1 MAAKSSFEELKREAN
16 RKSSGKSTFQELKE
30 KATQKRYSEDIK
42 NVDESYIKSF
52 FDDASS
58 YMSDSQKELEGMDW
72 KSYNSYYSRD
82 KRYGKTQDLGYR
94 AGLINYYLEN
104 SKDRLD
110 TDTYSTLSKALSD
123 YQGGFS
129 QLDDAYDQYGKYFSQ
144 WGSDDEYQTAVRYD
158 GYNKKYTGKSYQD
171 LKKAFDTLEDGE
183 EKDWLQA
190 YKSGVYKDE
199 MLKFDH
205 EKAAKNV
212 ESLESILNTYGTAA
226 RYYDMYQA
234 NPEAYAGS
242 EYDFIRQWVSVYEDY
257 QKNFGSQKD
266 LENHIH
272 DIKLDINNAKRIQ
285 KGAELAS
292 VADPASASYDKEF
305 NQYAAYDDSVKIPTI
320 PDYEDIVYGL
330 INGDQAAQKGIT
342 MATAWSKLSDPEKE
356 RLDAVQYMTPE
367 EVALYNY
374 YYNKHGYDAAEEYL
388 ESIVENLNYLHSKEI
403 FSSME
408 GNTVAEMFYGIGAGF
423 DQANSGLTSLFSD
436 KDYIPTTATQYA
448 SGMVR
453 EDLAETGPKLPDWMG
468 GASLGQ
474 GAYDAITTTANMAP
488 SILTSVAVGAINPA
502 LGTAAGNLMMGASA
516 TGNAYQEALNLGY
529 DKGQARTYS
538 TLVGA
543 SEVGL
548 QYLMGGIGKLGG
560 KISGKAVASLASKFD
575 NAYIRLAVKYGAN
588 MISEGSEEYLQEI
601 LTPLFK
607 NLALKTDEEIE
618 LITEDAIYSFLLGA
632 LTSGVMEVSGISSD
646 NGKGLVGNLIDMSSK
661 NKANINAVE
670 MYGGSTSELIKE
682 GLASDPNSESH
693 QFAEIMQRK
702 TDKGK
707 TMTGYEIRQQVEA
720 NEAQFAVEAFD
731 TAKTTAKERLVELGE
746 TKNIDKIAKLVAKR
760 ATGQELTRAEIST
773 LAHSQFGAQVAK
785 EMTTTE
791 ETKSGAKA
799 FNTNYKDN
807 RTYKPLEERVGT
819 EARFNVAESGEATVR
834 ATGEKVDLENF
845 EVTKLED
852 GEMTI
857 KAEGGEEVYAGDI
870 DFANED
876 QAYAFS
882 AVADIENITPAAATA
897 MVKSVD
903 YSKPVGAQ
911 LNGLDEAYT
920 YGYYGYSEADLKAGD
935 FTGNLTSEQMM
946 SAYKLGQSARKIGIQ
961 AQGDQMV
968 KMRTAKEAA
977 ISKKEKVQQQKA
989 RFESDD
995 AEVYFMDGGTV
1006 TKFDEA
1012 GHQYDETRMAGV
1024 NTAKFLSKLGIG
1036 KKYYFYESYVN
1047 AEGKRVYKD
1056 ANGNEVAAP
1065 NGMYKAADGSIYID
1079 LNAGNEGQGV
1089 TLFTLGH
1096 ELGHFIKQWSP
1107 QKFQV
1112 LADFLVEEYGKTDMT
1127 MRERVLEKQSQL
1139 EQIRGE
1145 KVSYDEAYEEVV
1157 ADAMSTMFADGKLHE
1172 KLAKL
1177 RAKDKSLFNKIKQF
1191 IDNLVA
1197 KFRDLYASLTP
1208 DQKDAQDVREMKDA
1222 FDRIQTAFAEA
1233 LVEASENFQAS
1244 ESALAQ
1250 AGISVDANTDAGSI
1264 YSVRDVLSEADRKKV
1279 TKALVDRFGV
1289 TQEEAK
1295 AWLTAETSLA
1305 SLILN
1310 PKYSAYLDYEGDPN
1324 EVAIKQN
1331 SDYPQGTV
1339 DFSNICKKRREFTQ
1353 VMNSILRNFPNHVFA
1368 ATDLAKIRTIMGEE
1382 GMTLPCG
1389 ICYVED
1395 RRQLDTIVAQ
1405 DFINSLKLYRE
1416 GSKTR
1421 PDGKPFNANQIKGLQ
1436 LTDGDTYVPTIYE
1449 LVSLEGRNSLKAKN
1463 PNMEAAWVRFNN
1475 ARGMQAV
1482 RLLTNEAEYKRQI
1495 LKYSKSTVKS
1505 KNDRGGLRIYSFSD
1519 AEMFHLIDIIQV
1531 ITDSAAVGLSLQ
1543 GYTKVNEYAK
1553 AVKDT
1558 GEKLN
1563 RSLIPKG
1570 DLGYHIENGK
1580 VVLDYDTVEGIDIY
1594 HKDFF
1599 DNKGNPNVG
1608 NITIGINDVQIRA
1621 SMVSDFVDQIIPF
1634 HTGQSEEVLGEKGIA
1649 AWDNYKDSQT
1659 EKDLATGKTSSH
1671 QINIYTE
1678 VFQAAEDEGKPIQNK
1693 RQFVEKFLQVCKE
1706 NGLQPRFAQF
1716 LNTDANGDYTYTE
1729 GYHKFLVDF
1738 KTFAQTEVGEYLPQM
1753 PVKPIFDDAYITGL
1767 LKDYVEEQQAKD
1779 AEVAKQ
1785 MPKVI
1790 KRITNEIVKAD
1801 GYMHSDRIQEGY
1813 DTRNLAWAI
1822 ENGIIDESDQARFW
1836 EAIAEIQKLNYNSFA
1851 RTKNGGY
1858 IIETSDK
1865 MMFTDGDYKAPTLS
1879 KVIVFPYGEFV
1890 DTSNERTM
1898 IRNEARNTGRTNQS
1912 TAIIEN
1918 LYGPGFVT
1926 EYYTPRYR
1934 ADGRSIGQGERTNR
1948 SGSDSESGSRG
1959 VRYAETDGLQPGQ
1972 KVSRDFLA
1980 DDQLKG
1986 NYKVSEISEMFDAWN
2001 SDTELT
2007 ELSKKVF
2014 AKLQEIMDGQEAAY
2028 WATPYPIR
2036 FKSES
2041 YLQKEYYNAPH
2052 GVFEP
2057 SRTDGN
2063 YGITYNLDYFRK
2075 ASDQDKA
2082 RILLHEAIHACT
2094 VAAIKSTERRIPK
2107 NTDPM
2112 EFTPDDSWSDA
2123 QKASLELIQTFSQ
2136 VRVANE
2142 RNEYGQKNVY
2152 EMVAEMSNPEFRAML
2167 KRERLWGRI
2176 VDAIKRI
2183 FGIENRTAYDS
2194 VSDALERI
2202 LELDMPKADETIRRS
2217 DRDSTGKQL
2226 GEDQLEYFEDSMAR
2240 DRNGN
2245 LQVVYHGGTVEYE
2258 FDTTRGG
2265 NGATQYGP
2273 GSYFTDSEY
2282 YAKQYTWARGG
2293 DVKAY
2298 YLNINKMF
2306 DDTDMGA
2313 TSQMPQW
2320 SKLEEIL
2327 RKNGIE
2333 EKFIKRFADDGFA
2346 YMSRYLAIKAGA
2358 KTSGSWEG
2366 SEKLNAMLREAGFDG
2381 IKGYLN
2387 DVSQY
2392 VIFTPN
2398 QAKLTS
2404 NEVPSAFYDTRYS
2417 ERTDDSVSNRS
2428 LLANAF
2434 EWVVQNSEEYKLI
2447 QEYKGQVKMLN
2458 KLEEQLSDTNAEIR
2472 KLTFGTEGARDMN
2485 KLQELRE
2492 KADRLAHDI
2501 NRHDKRLLSL
2511 EASEPLR
2518 RVIEQERKKAAKKTK
2533 DHVAEIQQNKKLRA
2547 EQTELRHKIRKTIRD
2562 LDKILNRGNKKL
2574 NVKEDV
2580 QNVVTKALQAAD
2592 ILFTDNYGN
2601 YDMLRNGITAD
2612 LSDAEEALVNACTRM
2627 LKDLDKMPTD
2637 GYDNFQAR
2645 QEAEN
2650 RLRTKMSGLKEVFA
2664 RERKRLNNTTVSSIL
2679 NDLAEAYASLEKSDQ
2694 SYVQGAYSEAVHN
2707 YLKSLQSE
2715 VGGTIVRDMTKNQL
2729 ESLYAAYKMVLT
2741 TVRKANQMFNEELK
2755 QSREQLGN
2763 AVIQEVMSA
2772 GGVHGLWTKGELKM
2786 SDAMWNNM
2794 KPVWLANRIGSDT
2807 FGKLMKGLFQGQYNF
2822 AVDIDEAKQFKLAM
2836 DKKYHPRNWDTE
2848 KQYKFTSS
2856 TGKEFSMDLQQ
2867 IMSLYAY
2874 SKRAQSYSHLLNG
2887 GFVFE
2892 GNSSVIV
2899 DKKGIKRTY
2908 IHNGATAYKLNEATL
2923 NGIINTLS
2931 AEQKAYVDEMQK
2943 YLSDVMGAKGNEVSM
2958 KLYGIKMFNEQFYFP
2973 LRSSG
2978 AYLERAK
2985 EAELKKQQGQIN
2997 LVNSGFTHS
3006 IKPEAKNPVILSEF
3020 LDVWAEH
3027 CNEMSMYHSMV
3038 LPMEDFRKVYNY
3050 STVHDDKF
3058 DSASVFQTIQDAYGK
3073 AATSYIDQL
3082 YRELNT
3088 GATIDPRETPFKS
3101 QISKFKKA
3109 AVMLSA
3115 SVVVQQFS
3123 AIGRAY
3129 AIIDPKYFIGTK
3141 VNSTQLSS
3149 VDEMKK
3155 YAPVAIIKEMG
3166 GFDTGTK
3173 GSAKSYIMAEEYGKG
3188 ERIKG
3193 IINDEQYRNDLM
3205 GYLPAKADEKTWC
3218 AIWEAAKRETKA
3230 KNPRVNVRSEE
3241 FLKLAGELFSE
3252 TIEKTQVYDSVLARS
3267 ANMRSKGA
3275 FMSMATAFMAEP
3287 TTTVNLMED
3296 AIRSRNAKQIARA
3309 FGAVAVSIV
3318 LNNALASIVYAMRDD
3333 DEDETFIEK
3342 YFQSFASSMVDDI
3355 NPMSYYPFLKDV
3367 YSLFQGYDVER
3378 ADMSVIADVRD
3389 ALKKSMSII
3398 GKDTSN
3404 MDENELAE
3412 HRAKVASVLLS
3423 LLDAGCSM
3431 FGVPLKNVRRD
3442 ANGII
3447 NAYKT
3452 ISTDITEQD
3461 GSWGSFWD
3469 KVGAAVKDT
3478 IPIYAW
3484 TKDRTNADK
3493 LYDAIING
3501 DQKYLAKI
3509 KSGYKTEES
3518 YHTAVRKALREND
3531 PRIKEAAQAQIN
3543 GNPSERVRIAKQII
3557 ADGFALDD
3565 VITAINSEINAM
3577 TPSTDSGTT
3586 KVKGLYKV
3594 EDFVREAAN
3603 GDMASLSS
3611 IRDDILKTA
3620 QANGKSKE
3628 EAEEDFASSI
3638 KSETKELYLAGSLR
3652 DSTAKALL
3660 MQYVGM
3666 DEAEVAETI
3675 SYLGFCKAH
3684 PGVDLSQSQVGK
3696 YQEFAEPANIPLDV
3710 FEQYV
3715 NGTAGLKTIRDEWG
3729 DEVKSKREQVLEV
3742 IHSLP
3747 LTRMQKDALYLAAG
3761 YAESKIWDVPW

>member
-171 LKKAFDTLEDGE
+171 LNKVYDTLEDGE

-266 LENHIH
+266 LENYIH
-272 DIKLDINNAKRIQ
+272 DTKLNINNSKRIQ
-285 KGAELAS
+285 NAAELAS
-292 VADPASASYDKEF
+292 VADTKSANYDPDFAK
-305 NQYAAYDDSVKIPTI
+305 YSAYTGNTEMPLL
-320 PDYEDIVYGL
+320 PDYKDVVYHLVNKNTDYIESKAVGEAWNKITGL
-330 INGDQAAQKGIT
+330 ESDRL
-342 MATAWSKLSDPEKE
+342 TAIE
-356 RLDAVQYMTPE
+356 YMTPE

-374 YYNKHGYDAAEEYL
+374 YYNKHGYEAAEEYL
-388 ESIVENLNYLHSKEI
+388 ESIVENLNYLHGKEI
-403 FSSME
+403 FSSVE
-408 GNTVAEMFYGIGAGF
+408 GKPVLEMFYGAGAGL
-423 DQANSGLTSLFSD
+423 DQATTGLVNLFSD
-436 KDYIPTTATQYA
+436 KDYIPYSATQYA

-453 EDLAETGPKLPDWMG
+453 EDLAGTGLKLPDWMG

-488 SILTSVAVGAINPA
+488 SILTSVAVGLINPA

-538 TLVGA
+538 TLIGA

-548 QYLMGGIGKLGG
+548 QYLLGGIGKLGG
-560 KISGKAVASLASKFD
+560 KISGKAAASLASKFD

-632 LTSGVMEVSGISSD
+632 LSSGVMEVSGISSD
-646 NGKGLVGNLIDMSSK
+646 TGKGLVGNLIDMSSK
-661 NKANINAVE
+661 NQANIDAVN
-670 MYGGSTSELIKE
+670 MYSGSTSELIKE

-693 QFAEIMQRK
+693 QFAEIMKRK

-720 NEAQFAVEAFD
+720 NEAQFAVEDFD
-731 TAKTTAKERLVELGE
+731 NAKTTAKERLVELGE

-785 EMTTTE
+785 EMTTTT
-791 ETKSGAKA
+791 ETKSGEKP
-799 FNTNYKDN
+799 FNANYTIK

-834 ATGEKVDLENF
+834 STGEKVDLENF

-852 GEMTI
+852 GQMTI

-968 KMRTAKEAA
+968 KMRTAKEATV
-977 ISKKEKVQQQKA
+977 SKKEKVQQQKT
-989 RFESDD
+989 RFASDD
-995 AEVYFMDGGTV
+995 AEVYFMDGSTV

-1065 NGMYKAADGSIYID
+1065 NGLYKAADGSIYID
-1079 LNAGNEGQGV
+1079 LNAGNDGQGT

-1145 KVSYDEAYEEVV
+1145 KVSYDEAFEEVV

-1197 KFRDLYASLTP
+1197 KFRDLYANLTP

-1233 LVEASENFQAS
+1233 LVEASDNLQAAGEQKNTTEVGGDVHQSKRLSENDLESYLKAGTRRNKNKQEALDRGQKIILTTETEIVNFINDSIERKTDAITVAYGKVNDRLADAVRQESKGKIVIDDNYLELIS
-1244 ESALAQ
+1244 ENLQHAYEQHSTAKETGDIDLSHEDFERIPEYLDSFTEVLYAIKYSNGPVRICVSKKLENGRILIIETVSKSRGAVQ
-1250 AGISVDANTDAGSI
+1250 FKNAIGVSEEKYNQEYLPMYKKRAETPARGNDSSNNSLRDGIDSKKIILSENEKVKSEATVEMDVEVDAKTE
-1264 YSVRDVLSEADRKKV
+1264 SVAPAILKSERTWTESEYVQQREQA
-1279 TKALVDRFGV
+1279 A
-1289 TQEEAK
+1289 QEIAK
-1295 AWLTAETSLA
+1295 AIGVSEQKAKDYIDSINSIAKMIAEDRSR
-1305 SLILN
+1305 
-1310 PKYSAYLDYEGDPN
+1310 LDYFSSPGRTSFVGNVEYGG
-1324 EVAIKQN
+1324 
-1331 SDYPQGTV
+1331 SF
-1339 DFSNICKKRREFTQ
+1339 DFSTLCKKRRLLTGTFTAIQ
-1353 VMNSILRNFPNHVFA
+1353 KALPNTALTADEILDIRNRMKE
-1368 ATDLAKIRTIMGEE
+1368 AKFEVS
-1382 GMTLPCG
+1382 CG
-1389 ICYVED
+1389 LCYVEGSRANMGQFAKEFLRLYKQYYPD
-1395 RRQLDTIVAQ
+1395 AWQPNMADVNTPDGIEWVR
-1405 DFINSLKLYRE
+1405 INHPECYEQYEYFWNHYGTLKEGDKNLFASQQKPKLY
-1416 GSKTR
+1416 
-1421 PDGKPFNANQIKGLQ
+1421 Q
-1436 LTDGDTYVPTIYE
+1436 LHT
-1449 LVSLEGRNSLKAKN
+1449 
-1463 PNMEAAWVRFNN
+1463 
-1475 ARGMQAV
+1475 
-1482 RLLTNEAEYKRQI
+1482 EYKGEI
-1495 LKYSKSTVKS
+1495 LQKFKDDDNVEE
-1505 KNDRGGLRIYSFSD
+1505 KNLNGGIRLQSFSD
-1519 AEMFHLIDIIQV
+1519 FEIVHLIDTMQIIM
-1531 ITDSAAVGLSLQ
+1531 DMSRVGLAGQ
-1543 GYTKVNEYAK
+1543 AYTKVPDFAW
-1553 AVKDT
+1553 ALGDT
-1558 GEKLN
+1558 GLKINL
-1563 RSLIPKG
+1563 SLIAKG
-1570 DLGYHIENGK
+1570 VDANGK
-1580 VVLDYDTVEGIDIY
+1580 LIFDDVEGMPIADAMKLRERY
-1594 HKDFF
+1594 SK
-1599 DNKGNPNVG
+1599 NVG
-1608 NITIGINDVQIRA
+1608 TILVAFNDEQLLA
-1621 SMVSDFVDQIIPF
+1621 AMSDERVDFIIPF
-1634 HTGQSEEVLGEKGIA
+1634 HRSQWKKSQYEAMGLPAKTKDYTFMQNEKYIKPQFHEYRGRMVKDKA
-1649 AWDNYKDSQT
+1649 TNYMPNEYWDFSKS
-1659 EKDLATGKTSSH
+1659 GKE
-1671 QINIYTE
+1671 N
-1678 VFQAAEDEGKPIQNK
+1678 AEAYLEMCARNNK
-1693 RQFVEKFLQVCKE
+1693 RPKFYKLLT
-1706 NGLQPRFAQF
+1706 N
-1716 LNTDANGDYTYTE
+1716 NGDGSYS
-1729 GYHKFLVDF
+1729 L
-1738 KTFAQTEVGEYLPQM
+1738 
-1753 PVKPIFDDAYITGL
+1753 
-1767 LKDYVEEQQAKD
+1767 
-1779 AEVAKQ
+1779 
-1785 MPKVI
+1785 
-1790 KRITNEIVKAD
+1790 KAD
-1801 GYMHSDRIQEGY
+1801 GS
-1813 DTRNLAWAI
+1813 
-1822 ENGIIDESDQARFW
+1822 
-1836 EAIAEIQKLNYNSFA
+1836 
-1851 RTKNGGY
+1851 
-1858 IIETSDK
+1858 
-1865 MMFTDGDYKAPTLS
+1865 TDGYWKLLIDFKMYDNDGNGSPQMAVKPDFNMEEAYRMLETYKGGHSNFPVAQGIVDDFVKDYKKS
-1879 KVIVFPYGEFV
+1879 H
-1890 DTSNERTM
+1890 
-1898 IRNEARNTGRTNQS
+1898 
-1912 TAIIEN
+1912 
-1918 LYGPGFVT
+1918 
-1926 EYYTPRYR
+1926 
-1934 ADGRSIGQGERTNR
+1934 
-1948 SGSDSESGSRG
+1948 
-1959 VRYAETDGLQPGQ
+1959 
-1972 KVSRDFLA
+1972 
-1980 DDQLKG
+1980 KG
-1986 NYKVSEISEMFDAWN
+1986 MKF
-2001 SDTELT
+2001 
-2007 ELSKKVF
+2007 
-2014 AKLQEIMDGQEAAY
+2014 
-2028 WATPYPIR
+2028 
-2036 FKSES
+2036 
-2041 YLQKEYYNAPH
+2041 
-2052 GVFEP
+2052 
-2057 SRTDGN
+2057 
-2063 YGITYNLDYFRK
+2063 
-2075 ASDQDKA
+2075 
-2082 RILLHEAIHACT
+2082 
-2094 VAAIKSTERRIPK
+2094 
-2107 NTDPM
+2107 
-2112 EFTPDDSWSDA
+2112 
-2123 QKASLELIQTFSQ
+2123 
-2136 VRVANE
+2136 
-2142 RNEYGQKNVY
+2142 
-2152 EMVAEMSNPEFRAML
+2152 
-2167 KRERLWGRI
+2167 
-2176 VDAIKRI
+2176 
-2183 FGIENRTAYDS
+2183 
-2194 VSDALERI
+2194 
-2202 LELDMPKADETIRRS
+2202 S
-2217 DRDSTGKQL
+2217 DRDSAGKQL

-2381 IKGYLN
+2381 IKGYIN

-2472 KLTFGTEGARDMN
+2472 ELTFGTEGARDMN

-2518 RVIEQERKKAAKKTK
+2518 RVIEQERKKAAQKTK
-2533 DHVAEIQQNKKLRA
+2533 AHVAEIQQNKKLRA

-2574 NVKEDV
+2574 NVKEDMKGFV
-2580 QNVVTKALQAAD
+2580 SKALELAD
-2592 ILFTDNYGN
+2592 YIFTDHISNDELIRRGIDPDLIRGEKEARLVKETEEIIAKLDAATDIN
-2601 YDMLRNGITAD
+2601 NQDGSMTDEEFTRLDAKRKANEEQLRD
-2612 LSDAEEALVNACTRM
+2612 L
-2627 LKDLDKMPTD
+2627 LKAQR
-2637 GYDNFQAR
+2637 N
-2645 QEAEN
+2645 
-2650 RLRTKMSGLKEVFA
+2650 
-2664 RERKRLNNTTVSSIL
+2664 KRLNTPVYQL
-2679 NDLAEAYASLEKSDQ
+2679 FDDLVTEYASLKNSNQDAVKAAYNEELEKSLRAFMGDDAR
-2694 SYVQGAYSEAVHN
+2694 VN
-2707 YLKSLQSE
+2707 ILKNMR
-2715 VGGTIVRDMTKNQL
+2715 VADMTTEELNWL
-2729 ESLYAAYKMVLT
+2729 LRAYTMVLT
-2741 TVRKANQMFNEELK
+2741 NVRKANEFFVKGMNETIEQK
-2755 QSREQLGN
+2755 VARISQDFGSRKIPDKKFAIALQK
-2763 AVIQEVMSA
+2763 V
-2772 GGVHGLWTKGELKM
+2772 
-2786 SDAMWNNM
+2786 
-2794 KPVWLANRIGSDT
+2794 ANKIGWDYEKLYYALDRIGSEAFTELIMNIADSENT
-2807 FGKLMKGLFQGQYNF
+2807 VMRDIMEAAEFRDKIVEKYGFNNWDVNKEIDREFLDNTGKK
-2822 AVDIDEAKQFKLAM
+2822 FKLTLGQM
-2836 DKKYHPRNWDTE
+2836 
-2848 KQYKFTSS
+2848 
-2856 TGKEFSMDLQQ
+2856 
-2867 IMSLYAY
+2867 MSLYAY
-2874 SKRAQSYSHLLNG
+2874 SRRKGAWDHIEYG
-2887 GFVFE
+2887 GFVF
-2892 GNSSVIV
+2892 GKAALTNPKPADS
-2899 DKKGIKRTY
+2899 
-2908 IHNGATAYKLNEATL
+2908 YKLNKAQCEAITSL
-2923 NGIINTLS
+2923 LTK
-2931 AEQKAYVDEMQK
+2931 EQKGYVEEMQK
-2943 YLSDVMGAKGNEVSM
+2943 FLSETMGEKGNEVSM
-2958 KLYGIKMFNEQFYFP
+2958 LLYGIKMFGEKNYFP
-2973 LRSSG
+2973 IHVAG
-2978 AYLERAK
+2978 AFMAK
-2985 EAELKKQQGQIN
+2985 AQESQAQAAAGFKSMSN
-2997 LVNSGFTHS
+2997 AGFTHAQNPS
-3006 IKPEAKNPVILSEF
+3006 AKAPFVLEAFN
-3020 LDVWAEH
+3020 DVWSDH
-3027 CNEMSMYHSMV
+3027 VNEMSRYHGTV
-3038 LPMEDFRKVYNY
+3038 PALEDLRRVMNRSTY
-3050 STVHDDKF
+3050 SDSGSNSVSIKQQMINSYGEAAAKYF
-3058 DSASVFQTIQDAYGK
+3058 DN
-3073 AATSYIDQL
+3073 L
-3082 YRELNT
+3082 YREANS
-3088 GATIDPRETPFKS
+3088 GAITDKLQAT
-3101 QISKFKKA
+3101 QKKL
-3109 AVMLSA
+3109 LSLFRKN
-3115 SVVVQQFS
+3115 SVAYSLSVLVQQPS
-3123 AIGRAY
+3123 SIVRAY
-3129 AIIDPKYFIGTK
+3129 ALIDRKYFGVKGMGVITSGVVKAVTSK
-3141 VNSTQLSS
+3141 FNSAYNNAYN
-3149 VDEMKK
+3149 EMLK
-3155 YAPVAIIKEMG
+3155 YAPGVTMAKEIG
-3166 GFDTGTK
+3166 GFDTATGGSIRSYLMDTGKSLKQKLKTGTALEK
-3173 GSAKSYIMAEEYGKG
+3173 GKAVLDVVDDNAIA
-3188 ERIKG
+3188 
-3193 IINDEQYRNDLM
+3193 N
-3205 GYLPAKADEKTWC
+3205 LPNVADKIAWIE
-3218 AIWEAAKRETKA
+3218 IWNACKREA
-3230 KNPRVNVRSEE
+3230 VARNKNLQPGSEE
-3241 FLKLAGELFSE
+3241 FMQAVGERFTE
-3252 TIEKTQVYDSVLARS
+3252 AIRATQVYDSIFAKSPMLKSKTIGVQMLVS
-3267 ANMRSKGA
+3267 FMNEPNTVANMAEKAVRDVLKGDWKQG
-3275 FMSMATAFMAEP
+3275 TR
-3287 TTTVNLMED
+3287 
-3296 AIRSRNAKQIARA
+3296 AIHVLIH
-3309 FGAVAVSIV
+3309 SIV
-3318 LNNALASIVYAMRDD
+3318 FTNLLKSLIYAMRDD
-3333 DEDETFIEK
+3333 DEDETYIEK
-3342 YFQSFASSMVDDI
+3342 YIEAVVG
-3355 NPMSYYPFLKDV
+3355 NLMSDFNALNYIPIARDV
-3367 YSLFQGYDVER
+3367 MSLAQGYDVER
-3378 ADMSVIADVRD
+3378 ADMAIFADTIDAIEKVVKYARTDTEDMTEEQLIELDKKQTEAEWKLAESLAAFIGIPVKNIRREVNGVLDHMRIAKTN
-3389 ALKKSMSII
+3389 AGQTTKMSISDKAYSAVAESI
-3398 GKDTSN
+3398 PFMGGGK
-3404 MDENELAE
+3404 
-3412 HRAKVASVLLS
+3412 
-3423 LLDAGCSM
+3423 
-3431 FGVPLKNVRRD
+3431 
-3442 ANGII
+3442 
-3447 NAYKT
+3447 
-3452 ISTDITEQD
+3452 
-3461 GSWGSFWD
+3461 
-3469 KVGAAVKDT
+3469 
-3478 IPIYAW
+3478 
-3484 TKDRTNADK
+3484 TKQDK
-3493 LYDAIING
+3493 LYDAIISG
-3501 DQKYLAKI
+3501 DKEYAGRI
-3509 KSGYKTEES
+3509 KSTYKTDDA

-3531 PRIKEAAQAQIN
+3531 SRIKEAAQAQIN
-3543 GNPSERVRIAKQII
+3543 GDPSERVRIAKQII
-3557 ADGFALDD
+3557 ADGFDLDD
-3565 VITAINSEINAM
+3565 VITAINSEISEM
-3577 TPSTDSGTT
+3577 TDSGDTGAK
-3586 KVKGLYKV
+3586 KVKGFYKV

-3603 GDMASLSS
+3603 GDMASLNA
-3611 IRDDILKTA
+3611 IREDIIQTA
-3620 QANGKSKE
+3620 QANGKTKD
-3628 EAEEDFASSI
+3628 EAEEDFASDV
-3638 KSETKELYLAGSLR
+3638 KSDTKEMYLAGSLS
-3652 DSTAKALL
+3652 DSVAKKLL
-3660 MQYVGM
+3660 TQYVGM
-3666 DEAEVAETI
+3666 DEAEADDTVNYW
-3675 SYLGFCKAH
+3675 SFCKAH
-3684 PGVDLSQSQVGK
+3684 PGVDLNQSQVEK
-3696 YQEFAEPANIPLDV
+3696 YQEFAEPANIPLNV

-3742 IHSLP
+3742 IDSLP
-3747 LTRMQKDALYLAAG
+3747 LTWQQKDALYLAAE